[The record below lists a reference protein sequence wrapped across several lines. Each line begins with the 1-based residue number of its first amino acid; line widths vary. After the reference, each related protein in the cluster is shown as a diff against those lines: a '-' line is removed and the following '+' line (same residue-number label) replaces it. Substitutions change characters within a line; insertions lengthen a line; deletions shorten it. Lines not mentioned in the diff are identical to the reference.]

1 MLLRHLLIHIRVNQ
15 DINQITTMIPQETQQ
30 MCIPENQEK
39 VILETIDK
47 HSVEGISNRA
57 SESLN
62 CLLSA

>member
-1 MLLRHLLIHIRVNQ
+1 MLLKHLLIHIRVNQ

-30 MCIPENQEK
+30 LCIPENQEE
-39 VILETIDK
+39 VILEINDK
-47 HSVEGISNRA
+47 HSVEGIMDRA